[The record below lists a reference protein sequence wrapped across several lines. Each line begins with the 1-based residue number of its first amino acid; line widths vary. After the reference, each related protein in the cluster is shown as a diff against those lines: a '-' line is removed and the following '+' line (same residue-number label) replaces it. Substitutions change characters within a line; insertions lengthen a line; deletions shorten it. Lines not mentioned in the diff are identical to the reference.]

1 MQSTIITP
9 VAPAAA
15 PAPAPASAR
24 APRRSRAATACRD
37 GLTAFTALGDPAAL
51 LDRIDQTVLQVTPAL
66 QTLLPLPAGQV
77 LPWSEWAQAMAGLA
91 EGLQAHATGPR
102 RWQCG
107 DAMAYAAES
116 APLDERHLI
125 LRLTD
130 QREQQRERLRELQR
144 QLDDRESLLF
154 TSRSVSVGE
163 MGSTL
168 AHELNQPIGAAA
180 NLLRGLR
187 VRLARRATH
196 DSAQEELGA
205 VERAIE
211 QVMFAARVIARIR
224 EFTHSRAPR
233 QQAVD
238 LGALMRSSASLLDWD
253 LQRVGIALVLDL
265 PAEPLWVL
273 GDEVMLQQVF
283 VNLLRNAIDALRDQP
298 PAAPQVSLTLQVVDG
313 QAQARISDNG
323 IGLPADAA
331 SRLFVPFASTK
342 PTGMGIGLSIC
353 RSFVELHQGRLWFS
367 APAERGC
374 SVHLSLPLHSPVH
387 ATSPSHG
394 LTIGEPAP

>member
-1 MQSTIITP
+1 MPSTAITAD
-9 VAPAAA
+9 APT
-15 PAPAPASAR
+15 R
-24 APRRSRAATACRD
+24 APRRGRVATAPREA
-37 GLTAFTALGDPAAL
+37 LAALTALGDPAAL
-51 LDRIDQTVLQVTPAL
+51 LDCSDQTVLQVTPAL
-66 QTLLPLPAGQV
+66 QALLPLPAGPAM
-77 LPWSEWAQAMAGLA
+77 PWGDWAQALAGLA
-91 EGLQAHATGPR
+91 EGLQAPVAGPR

-107 DAMAYAAES
+107 DASAYAAELVV
-116 APLDERHLI
+116 LDERHLI
-125 LRLTD
+125 LRLAD

-196 DSAQEELGA
+196 EGAQEELGA

-238 LGALMRSSASLLDWD
+238 LGALMRASASLLDWD

-265 PAEPLWVL
+265 PADPLWVL

-283 VNLLRNAIDALRDQP
+283 VNLLRNAIDALREQP
-298 PAAPQVSLTLQVVDG
+298 PAAPQVSLTLQGVDG
-313 QAQARISDNG
+313 QALARISDNG

-374 SVHLSLPLHSPVH
+374 SVHLSLPLHTP
-387 ATSPSHG
+387 TPSPSPAHG
-394 LTIGEPAP
+394 LSIGEPTP

>member
-1 MQSTIITP
+1 MQPTAITP
-9 VAPAAA
+9 KAP
-15 PAPAPASAR
+15 AR
-24 APRRSRAATACRD
+24 APRRTRAAAAPREA
-37 GLTAFTALGDPAAL
+37 LAALTALGDHAAL
-51 LDRIDQTVLQVTPAL
+51 LDSTDQTVLQVTPAM
-66 QTLLPLPAGQV
+66 QALLPLPAGQV
-77 LPWSEWAQAMAGLA
+77 LPWCDWALPLAGLA
-91 EGLQAHATGPR
+91 EGLQKPAASR
-102 RWQCG
+102 QRWQCG
-107 DAMAYAAES
+107 DALAYAAERV
-116 APLDERHLI
+116 PLDGRHLI
-125 LRLTD
+125 LRLAD

-196 DSAQEELGA
+196 DGAQEELGA

-238 LGALMRSSASLLDWD
+238 LGALMRASASLLDWD
-253 LQRVGIALVLDL
+253 LQRVGIALALDL

-298 PAAPQVSLTLQVVDG
+298 PAAPQVSLTLQAMDG
-313 QAQARISDNG
+313 QAQAHIRDNG

-374 SVHLSLPLHSPVH
+374 SVHLSLPLHTPARSPH
-387 ATSPSHG
+387 PSHG
-394 LTIGEPAP
+394 LSIGEPAP